1 MNNGIA
7 NKYQDPRSKSVNYE
21 ANTNNLYKK
30 ANTTR
35 NSDINQSK
43 DNSQLLRKDSLTER
57 GGNNKIDQSALLKNY
72 DHPVV
77 KKNNIVNTNNSVVRK
92 KYSNNTPNP
101 NLPTTSQTPTNL
113 SMNSNS

>member
-21 ANTNNLYKK
+21 ANANNLYKK

-57 GGNNKIDQSALLKNY
+57 GGNNKIDQSVLLKNY
-72 DHPVV
+72 DHPVVV

-92 KYSNNTPNP
+92 KYSN
-101 NLPTTSQTPTNL
+101 LPTTSQTPTNL